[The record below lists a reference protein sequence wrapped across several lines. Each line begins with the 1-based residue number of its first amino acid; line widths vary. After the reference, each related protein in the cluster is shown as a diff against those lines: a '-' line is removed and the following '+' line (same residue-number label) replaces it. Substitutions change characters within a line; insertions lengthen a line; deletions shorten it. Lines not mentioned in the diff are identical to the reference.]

1 MEILVN
7 ILLIYLVISVL
18 LNISTRYKKI
28 SFYINVIIFTII
40 TGTVYEKI
48 GGGGD
53 YDNYRNMFNGIYS
66 VNIPDKELGFYY
78 LNLFIKNFTDDYS
91 IAFFIFIFIINL
103 LIIGFIYRY
112 SKNIELS
119 LIIYI
124 IMAGYTTS
132 INITRQYIA
141 IAIYTYSIRYL
152 LEKKYL
158 KYIFM
163 GFLAF
168 QFHVTVLI
176 PIILTIIV
184 KIFNEKITKNY
195 IIYFLLI
202 NSIIIIEPIIRKIII
217 DIFFDSY
224 ENGMFFYG
232 SNIFHYIVQLA
243 FVVFYSI
250 NIKKIN
256 NYKTKLV
263 INLSTITS
271 AFILLSKSSVLY
283 ARIALYFNIFNAIA
297 IVNIISE
304 NKNVKEKRVIYYC
317 ISIGLLIYYVLLT
330 RKVFILESYIIEYL
344 KDFFI
349 SVS

>member
-1 MEILVN
+1 MEILVS
-7 ILLIYLVISVL
+7 ILLIYLVISIFF
-18 LNISTRYKKI
+18 NISTRYKKI
-28 SFYINVIIFTII
+28 IFYINVIIFTII

-53 YDNYRNMFNGIYS
+53 YDNYRNIFNGISS

-78 LNLFIKNFTDDYS
+78 LNLFIKKFTNDYF

-103 LIIGFIYRY
+103 LIISFIYRY

-119 LIIYI
+119 LIIYV
-124 IMAGYTTS
+124 IMAGYIIST
-132 INITRQYIA
+132 NITRQYIS
-141 IAIYTYSIRYL
+141 IAIYAYSIIYL
-152 LEKKYL
+152 LEKKYI
-158 KYIFM
+158 KYILI

-168 QFHVTVLI
+168 QFHVTALI
-176 PIILTIIV
+176 PIILSLIV

-202 NSIIIIEPIIRKIII
+202 NSIIIIEPAIREIGIG
-217 DIFFDSY
+217 IFFDIY
-224 ENGMFFYG
+224 ENGVFFYG
-232 SNIFHYIVQLA
+232 SNILHYVVQLA

-250 NIKKIN
+250 NIKRIN
-256 NYKTKLV
+256 NYKTKFF
-263 INLSTITS
+263 INLATITS
-271 AFILLSKSSVLY
+271 AFTLLSQNMVLY
-283 ARIALYFNIFNAIA
+283 ARMALYFNIFNAIA

-330 RKVFILESYIIEYL
+330 RKAFILESYIIEYL

-349 SVS
+349 SAS